1 MWDSLGKIFTSDN
14 GVAVILFVVFAM
26 FFVGHLLNKGHIHFK
41 NNVLSV
47 GDGERERTILRYQ
60 SEYAYNFVSAW
71 ERDIEKPG
79 DWGDYRGKYI
89 FMLVVSEI
97 NRWLMF
103 NHLEASESYIRI
115 KTETV
120 LHIIRKRS
128 DLEFV
133 RSDEFETV
141 VYVQID
147 RLIRRLI
154 DIRKQYSRR

>member
-89 FMLVVSEI
+89 FMLVMSEI

-154 DIRKQYSRR
+154 DIRKQYSRG

>member
-14 GVAVILFVVFAM
+14 GVAVILFMMFAM
-26 FFVGHLLNKGHIHFK
+26 FFVGYLVNKGHIHFK

-47 GDGERERTILRYQ
+47 GDGEHERTILRYQ

-79 DWGDYRGKYI
+79 DWDDYRGKYI
-89 FMLVVSEI
+89 FMLVMSEI

-154 DIRKQYSRR
+154 DIRKQYSRG